1 LSHFC
6 LFSEIFCLFLQF
18 FSLESC
24 CIWFT
29 ISLEYPS
36 AYLYSCSPGK
46 IQNQGLSGGI
56 RGCKNPI
63 LSHFCLFSEILCL
76 FLQFSTLESCYIWFK
91 ISLEYLSAHVYSC
104 SPGKIQNQGLSG
116 GSRGCE
122 NPILSHFCLF
132 SEILCLF
139 LQFSTLESCYIWFTL
154 SLEYPSAYV
163 YSGCPAKFKIG
174 VGQGYVNPIL
184 SHFCLFLRF
193 SVFFLSF
200 PHWNRVIFGLYL
212 V

>member
-1 LSHFC
+1 MNKKMNFSAHVYSCSPGKIQNQGLSGGIRGCVNPILSHFC

-29 ISLEYPS
+29 ISLQYPS
-36 AYLYSCSPGK
+36 AHVYSCSPGK

-76 FLQFSTLESCYIWFK
+76 FLQFSTLESCYIWFT
-91 ISLEYLSAHVYSC
+91 I
-104 SPGKIQNQGLSG
+104 
-116 GSRGCE
+116 
-122 NPILSHFCLF
+122 
-132 SEILCLF
+132 
-139 LQFSTLESCYIWFTL
+139 

-174 VGQGYVNPIL
+174 VGQGVRKPYFEPFLPI
-184 SHFCLFLRF
+184 F
-193 SVFFLSF
+193 
-200 PHWNRVIFGLYL
+200 
-212 V
+212 